1 MWTRKEIKQ
10 RAKEALKRNY
20 WKIMLVSLLTMVLG
34 GGISYSSGAFGSN
47 GVNSVGV
54 VDAPSEDTSDGDE
67 SGAADETVTDEF
79 DIPDQAEIYLDNT
92 TNTLIEATED
102 MNGTVAA
109 VYIITIMIV
118 VCIIVLI
125 GMIIAGAVSAFLYNP
140 FRVGVNRFMLKSVD
154 DTGEIKEMAYAF
166 DHSYINVVKTMFH
179 VDLRVFLWALLF
191 VIPGIYKKYQYR
203 MVSYILAEHPDL
215 DYKEVLQM
223 SSNMMNGEKWHAF
236 VLDLSF
242 ILWHMLGMITC
253 GIVEIFYVNPYV
265 ELTDAA
271 LYRKLCELRDGTGQA
286 ALPDSNYAYDHE
298 A

>member
-1 MWTRKEIKQ
+1 MWTRKELKQ

-20 WKIMLVSLLTMVLG
+20 WKIILVSLLAMILG
-34 GGISYSSGAFGSN
+34 GGISYSSGAAGSN
-47 GVNSVGV
+47 GVNSVV
-54 VDAPSEDTSDGDE
+54 AVDPSLEDTSDGDGSE
-67 SGAADETVTDEF
+67 EAEEADGSVIEEK
-79 DIPDQAEIYLDNT
+79 AEIYLDST
-92 TNTLIEATED
+92 TDALIEATED
-102 MNGTVAA
+102 MDETVTA
-109 VYIITIMIV
+109 VYIIAFFVV
-118 VCIIVLI
+118 VCIIVLVGLVI
-125 GMIIAGAVSAFLYNP
+125 GGAVSAFLYNP

-154 DTGEIKEMAYAF
+154 DKGEIKEMAYAF
-166 DHSYINVVKTMFH
+166 DHSYLNVVKTMFH

-203 MVSYILAEHPDL
+203 MVSYILAEHPDM

-223 SSNMMNGEKWHAF
+223 STDMMNGEKWHAF

-253 GIVEIFYVNPYV
+253 GLAEIFYVTPYT

-286 ALPDSNYAYDHE
+286 ALKDGNYAYDQE
-298 A
+298 V

>member
-1 MWTRKEIKQ
+1 MWTRKELKQ

-20 WKIMLVSLLTMVLG
+20 WKIILVSLLAMILG
-34 GGISYSSGAFGSN
+34 GGISYSSGAAGSN
-47 GVNSVGV
+47 GVNSVV
-54 VDAPSEDTSDGDE
+54 AVDPSLEDTSDGDGSE
-67 SGAADETVTDEF
+67 VAEEADGSVIEEK
-79 DIPDQAEIYLDNT
+79 AEIYLDST
-92 TNTLIEATED
+92 TDALIEATED
-102 MNGTVAA
+102 MDETVTA
-109 VYIITIMIV
+109 VYIIAFFVV
-118 VCIIVLI
+118 VCIIVLVGLVI
-125 GMIIAGAVSAFLYNP
+125 GGAVSAFLYNP

-154 DTGEIKEMAYAF
+154 DKGEIKEMAYAF
-166 DHSYINVVKTMFH
+166 DHSYLNVVKTMFH

-203 MVSYILAEHPDL
+203 MVSYILAEHPDM

-223 SSNMMNGEKWHAF
+223 STDMMNGEKWHAF

-253 GIVEIFYVNPYV
+253 GLAEIFYVTPYT

-286 ALPDSNYAYDHE
+286 ALTGSNYAYDQE
-298 A
+298 V